1 MRLFYKYLLIEVVA
15 LRRVREVLVT
25 EGGETREQETVWDFR
40 TYNARQLRAL
50 VGAVPE
56 LERVGCFDFQ
66 YDLEA
71 PRKLDDG
78 YADVILVLRKV
89 G

>member
-1 MRLFYKYLLIEVVA
+1 M
-15 LRRVREVLVT
+15 
-25 EGGETREQETVWDFR
+25 
-40 TYNARQLRAL
+40 
-50 VGAVPE
+50 GAVRE

-66 YDLEA
+66 YDLGA

-89 G
+89 GV